1 MSKQIYY
8 GTLGRN
14 SYLSSDFEKHY
25 LSLAV
30 NTKVVLVNQLIIE
43 TNGME
48 LISVVIF
55 IFSAAMAAGSI
66 LLVARLL
73 EEYPLPFLRSLFYH
87 NLFISAFGFYG
98 IWGQFI
104 IVALAGDRLDP
115 ALYSTVSVISL
126 LLGLPFLVFGWMM
139 LIRFSAEASGVRLPG
154 YFNLVFLVL
163 NFGAI
168 AVLGIMIRE
177 MEFSDA
183 LLLFRYYYV
192 GASLLFAIISAL
204 LLIRGISP
212 SPGRVDRIRLALII
226 TGGTLLQSLVLI
238 FVPHSAW
245 MALSFVFL
253 LFATI
258 TTVSLYLSYLTD
270 LKPAFIPEQLPLP
283 RGIEDFIRRNEISPR
298 EAEII
303 AEICNGLSNQEIAD
317 RLYISLQTVKDHTSR
332 IYMKTNVRNRM
343 QLMALVRG
351 MDAGN

>member
-1 MSKQIYY
+1 MEFI
-8 GTLGRN
+8 
-14 SYLSSDFEKHY
+14 
-25 LSLAV
+25 SL
-30 NTKVVLVNQLIIE
+30 
-43 TNGME
+43 
-48 LISVVIF
+48 VIF

-66 LLVARLL
+66 LLVGRML

-104 IVALAGDRLDP
+104 IFALAGDRLDP

-139 LIRFSAEASGVRLPG
+139 LIRFSAEASGARLPG
-154 YFNLVFLVL
+154 YFNLVFLVV

-168 AVLGIMIRE
+168 AALGLLIRD
-177 MEFSDA
+177 MEFTDA
-183 LLLFRYYYV
+183 LPLFRYYYV
-192 GASLLFAIISAL
+192 AASLLFAIISAL
-204 LLIRGISP
+204 ILLKGISV
-212 SPGRVDRIRLALII
+212 SPGMADRLHLALII
-226 TGGTLLQSLVLI
+226 AGGTLLQSLALI
-238 FVPHSAW
+238 FVPHSVW

-253 LFATI
+253 LFAAI
-258 TTVSLYLSYLTD
+258 TSVSLYLSYRAD
-270 LKPAFIPEQLPLP
+270 LKPAIIPDQLPLP

-303 AEICNGLSNQEIAD
+303 TEICNGLSNQEIAD
-317 RLYISLQTVKDHTSR
+317 KLFISLQTVKDHTSR

-351 MDAGN
+351 MDTGRHPGKNI